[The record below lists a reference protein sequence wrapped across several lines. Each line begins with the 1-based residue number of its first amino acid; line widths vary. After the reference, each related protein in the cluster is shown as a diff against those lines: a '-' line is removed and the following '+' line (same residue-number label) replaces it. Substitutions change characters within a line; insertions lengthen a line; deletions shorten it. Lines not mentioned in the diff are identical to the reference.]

1 MRTPTLQYLYLQ
13 KPITMV
19 IVICIISVL
28 PWIGL
33 GDFSTKG
40 EPREAAVA
48 VSMLETGNWV
58 LPQVYA
64 NEFAYKPPL
73 AHWLMAVASLP
84 QGYVSEFTSR
94 LPSALAFI
102 ILIGFTLVF
111 FGKRLRFQQAFIA
124 TLLLITCIEIHR
136 AAMTTRVD
144 MLLTT
149 FIVIG
154 LYQLYRWE
162 DKLELKGVPIA
173 IPALLG
179 CAVLTKGP
187 VGIIL
192 PLFVFGVYLLM
203 LRKYSYLVIF
213 KALLYAGIS
222 SIFLPLLWYVA
233 AWKQGGD
240 TFLNV
245 MLAENF
251 GRFFH
256 LSTPDIHYN
265 LGHENGVWYNFMT
278 LAAGFVPWTI
288 FFFFSLFGLKLHKPE
303 KSVKEILASTWNNI
317 RSMEKEKLFS
327 LVALVCIIFF
337 YSIPS
342 SKRSVYLM
350 PAYPF
355 IAIFLAQYTLYI
367 TEYRTKVTRVFA
379 AFMAS
384 ITAVV
389 VIAVALTMAGAIDPV
404 KIASQYTSRQST
416 LETVELVSNMFAY
429 PCGLTICILIVLL
442 AILAT
447 VYYQMFKKI
456 NIKILY
462 ATIALAFAINL
473 LIDGVVMRGIRQ
485 GSSARPFAKQ
495 VQKEYPLDDMNMYVM
510 NDLKTYANL
519 YGLNFYLGN
528 KFHNFGQEQ
537 PVSGFFFCTVKD
549 LETVQKIMEISTHS
563 VYLPPQRMLLP
574 TYVKESYY
582 AASYETNNQ
591 YLKTLPPASTSCL
604 ASSNV
609 AFSPVRREAVHM
621 MLAIE

>member
-73 AHWLMAVASLP
+73 AHWLMAAASLP

-124 TLLLITCIEIHR
+124 MLLLITCIEIHR

-442 AILAT
+442 AILTT

-549 LETVQKIMEISTHS
+549 LETVQKNYGDKYTFSLLTSTKN
-563 VYLPPQRMLLP
+563 VIADVRQRIVLCSFLRN
-574 TYVKESYY
+574 E
-582 AASYETNNQ
+582 
-591 YLKTLPPASTSCL
+591 
-604 ASSNV
+604 
-609 AFSPVRREAVHM
+609 
-621 MLAIE
+621 

>member
-73 AHWLMAVASLP
+73 AHWLMAAASLP

-442 AILAT
+442 AILTT

>member
-13 KPITMV
+13 KPVTMM

-40 EPREAAVA
+40 EPREASVA
-48 VSMLETGNWV
+48 ISMIDSGNWI

-64 NEFAYKPPL
+64 NEFAYKPPM
-73 AHWLMAVASLP
+73 AHWLMAAFSYP

-102 ILIGFTLVF
+102 ILVGFVLVF
-111 FGKRLRFQQAFIA
+111 FGKRVKFQEAFIA

-149 FIVIG
+149 FIVLG
-154 LYQLYRWE
+154 LFQLFRWE
-162 DKLELKGVPIA
+162 DKLELKGLPVV
-173 IPALLG
+173 IPLLFSG
-179 CAVLTKGP
+179 AVLTKGP

-203 LRKYSYLVIF
+203 LNKYRMLTIF
-213 KALLYAGIS
+213 KSLLYIGVS
-222 SIFLPLLWYVA
+222 SLFLPLLWYIS

-240 TFLNV
+240 DFLNV
-245 MLAENF
+245 VLAENF

-256 LSTPDIHYN
+256 VSNPNINYD
-265 LGHENGVWYNFMT
+265 LGHENGVWYNFVT

-288 FFFFSLFGLKLHKPE
+288 FFFFSLFGLKLQKP
-303 KSVKEILASTWNNI
+303 SMPFKEIMLDCWKRI
-317 RSMEKEKLFS
+317 RSMEKVKLFS
-327 LVALVCIIFF
+327 LIALVCILFF

-355 IAIFLAQYTLYI
+355 IALFLAQYAIYI

-379 AFMAS
+379 AFVAS
-384 ITAVV
+384 LTT
-389 VIAVALTMAGAIDPV
+389 VILIAFVLTMAGVIDPV
-404 KIASQYTSRQST
+404 TIASHYTDRVST
-416 LETVELVSNMFAY
+416 LTTIEMITNMLVS
-429 PCGLTICILIVLL
+429 PSGLTIGIIIFTLLTLI
-442 AILAT
+442 T
-447 VYYQMFKKI
+447 VCYQMFKKI

-462 ATIALAFAINL
+462 AIIALTFAINM
-473 LIDGVVMRGIRQ
+473 LIDGVIMRGIRKD
-485 GSSARPFAKQ
+485 SSSRPFAEK
-495 VQKEYPLDDMNMYVM
+495 VIEIYPLNETNMFVMNNLKEYRNM
-510 NDLKTYANL
+510 

-528 KFHNFGQEQ
+528 RFHNFEKEMPVNGYFFSVEQDLEHVITKYGDRYTFSMLTSTEQ
-537 PVSGFFFCTVKD
+537 PINEVR
-549 LETVQKIMEISTHS
+549 QKIVLCSF
-563 VYLPPQRMLLP
+563 
-574 TYVKESYY
+574 VK
-582 AASYETNNQ
+582 Q
-591 YLKTLPPASTSCL
+591 K
-604 ASSNV
+604 
-609 AFSPVRREAVHM
+609 
-621 MLAIE
+621 

>member
-1 MRTPTLQYLYLQ
+1 
-13 KPITMV
+13 
-19 IVICIISVL
+19 
-28 PWIGL
+28 
-33 GDFSTKG
+33 
-40 EPREAAVA
+40 
-48 VSMLETGNWV
+48 
-58 LPQVYA
+58 
-64 NEFAYKPPL
+64 
-73 AHWLMAVASLP
+73 
-84 QGYVSEFTSR
+84 
-94 LPSALAFI
+94 
-102 ILIGFTLVF
+102 
-111 FGKRLRFQQAFIA
+111 
-124 TLLLITCIEIHR
+124 
-136 AAMTTRVD
+136 
-144 MLLTT
+144 
-149 FIVIG
+149 
-154 LYQLYRWE
+154 
-162 DKLELKGVPIA
+162 
-173 IPALLG
+173 
-179 CAVLTKGP
+179 
-187 VGIIL
+187 
-192 PLFVFGVYLLM
+192 
-203 LRKYSYLVIF
+203 
-213 KALLYAGIS
+213 
-222 SIFLPLLWYVA
+222 
-233 AWKQGGD
+233 
-240 TFLNV
+240 
-245 MLAENF
+245 
-251 GRFFH
+251 
-256 LSTPDIHYN
+256 
-265 LGHENGVWYNFMT
+265 
-278 LAAGFVPWTI
+278 
-288 FFFFSLFGLKLHKPE
+288 
-303 KSVKEILASTWNNI
+303 
-317 RSMEKEKLFS
+317 
-327 LVALVCIIFF
+327 
-337 YSIPS
+337 
-342 SKRSVYLM
+342 M

-549 LETVQKIMEISTHS
+549 LETVQNIMEISTHS

>member
-73 AHWLMAVASLP
+73 AHWLMAAASLP

-342 SKRSVYLM
+342 SKRSVYFHGLHYCRRHDCCRSDNGRSNRSCQDCESVHK
-350 PAYPF
+350 PPIDTGNGRVGIEYVRISLRTDNLHPDSPF
-355 IAIFLAQYTLYI
+355 GYSGDCLLSDVQ
-367 TEYRTKVTRVFA
+367 EDQHQ
-379 AFMAS
+379 
-384 ITAVV
+384 
-389 VIAVALTMAGAIDPV
+389 DPV
-404 KIASQYTSRQST
+404 CHDCI
-416 LETVELVSNMFAY
+416 
-429 PCGLTICILIVLL
+429 GLC
-442 AILAT
+442 
-447 VYYQMFKKI
+447 
-456 NIKILY
+456 
-462 ATIALAFAINL
+462 
-473 LIDGVVMRGIRQ
+473 
-485 GSSARPFAKQ
+485 
-495 VQKEYPLDDMNMYVM
+495 
-510 NDLKTYANL
+510 
-519 YGLNFYLGN
+519 
-528 KFHNFGQEQ
+528 H
-537 PVSGFFFCTVKD
+537 
-549 LETVQKIMEISTHS
+549 
-563 VYLPPQRMLLP
+563 
-574 TYVKESYY
+574 
-582 AASYETNNQ
+582 
-591 YLKTLPPASTSCL
+591 
-604 ASSNV
+604 
-609 AFSPVRREAVHM
+609 
-621 MLAIE
+621 

>member
-73 AHWLMAVASLP
+73 AHWLMAAASLP

-389 VIAVALTMAGAIDPV
+389 MIAVALTMAGAIDPV
-404 KIASQYTSRQST
+404 KIASQYTSHQST
-416 LETVELVSNMFAY
+416 LEMVELVSNMFAY

-549 LETVQKIMEISTHS
+549 LETVQKYSEISTHS

>member
-13 KPITMV
+13 KPVTMV

-28 PWIGL
+28 PWIGM

-73 AHWLMAVASLP
+73 AHWLMAAASLP

-102 ILIGFTLVF
+102 MLIGFTLVF
-111 FGKRLRFQQAFIA
+111 FGKRLRFQLAFIA

-222 SIFLPLLWYVA
+222 SMFLPLLWYVA

-240 TFLNV
+240 AFLNV
-245 MLAENF
+245 VLAENF

-303 KSVKEILASTWNNI
+303 KPLKETLAGIWNSI

-355 IAIFLAQYTLYI
+355 IAIFLAQYALYI

-389 VIAVALTMAGAIDPV
+389 VIAVGLTMAGAIDPV
-404 KIASQYTSRQST
+404 RIASQYTSRQST
-416 LETVELVSNMFAY
+416 LEMVGLVSNMFAH
-429 PCGLTICILIVLL
+429 PCGLTICILTVLL

-462 ATIALAFAINL
+462 ATIALSFAINL

-485 GSSARPFAKQ
+485 GSSARPFAEQ
-495 VQKEYPLDDMNMYVM
+495 VQKEYPLDEMNMYVM
-510 NDLKTYANL
+510 NDLKTYTNL

-537 PVSGFFFCTVKD
+537 PVSGFMFCTVKD
-549 LETVQKIMEISTHS
+549 LDTIQKNYGDKYTFSLLTSTKN
-563 VYLPPQRMLLP
+563 VIADVRQRIVLC
-574 TYVKESYY
+574 S
-582 AASYETNNQ
+582 
-591 YLKTLPPASTSCL
+591 
-604 ASSNV
+604 
-609 AFSPVRREAVHM
+609 FSQNE
-621 MLAIE
+621 

>member
-1 MRTPTLQYLYLQ
+1 
-13 KPITMV
+13 
-19 IVICIISVL
+19 
-28 PWIGL
+28 
-33 GDFSTKG
+33 
-40 EPREAAVA
+40 
-48 VSMLETGNWV
+48 
-58 LPQVYA
+58 
-64 NEFAYKPPL
+64 
-73 AHWLMAVASLP
+73 
-84 QGYVSEFTSR
+84 
-94 LPSALAFI
+94 
-102 ILIGFTLVF
+102 
-111 FGKRLRFQQAFIA
+111 
-124 TLLLITCIEIHR
+124 
-136 AAMTTRVD
+136 
-144 MLLTT
+144 
-149 FIVIG
+149 
-154 LYQLYRWE
+154 
-162 DKLELKGVPIA
+162 
-173 IPALLG
+173 
-179 CAVLTKGP
+179 
-187 VGIIL
+187 
-192 PLFVFGVYLLM
+192 
-203 LRKYSYLVIF
+203 
-213 KALLYAGIS
+213 
-222 SIFLPLLWYVA
+222 
-233 AWKQGGD
+233 
-240 TFLNV
+240 
-245 MLAENF
+245 
-251 GRFFH
+251 
-256 LSTPDIHYN
+256 
-265 LGHENGVWYNFMT
+265 
-278 LAAGFVPWTI
+278 
-288 FFFFSLFGLKLHKPE
+288 
-303 KSVKEILASTWNNI
+303 
-317 RSMEKEKLFS
+317 MEKEKLFS

>member
-73 AHWLMAVASLP
+73 AHWLMAAASLP

-429 PCGLTICILIVLL
+429 PCGLFWRLSI
-442 AILAT
+442 
-447 VYYQMFKKI
+447 
-456 NIKILY
+456 
-462 ATIALAFAINL
+462 
-473 LIDGVVMRGIRQ
+473 IRC
-485 GSSARPFAKQ
+485 SR
-495 VQKEYPLDDMNMYVM
+495 
-510 NDLKTYANL
+510 
-519 YGLNFYLGN
+519 
-528 KFHNFGQEQ
+528 
-537 PVSGFFFCTVKD
+537 
-549 LETVQKIMEISTHS
+549 
-563 VYLPPQRMLLP
+563 R
-574 TYVKESYY
+574 
-582 AASYETNNQ
+582 
-591 YLKTLPPASTSCL
+591 STSRSCM
-604 ASSNV
+604 
-609 AFSPVRREAVHM
+609 RRLHWP
-621 MLAIE
+621 LPLTY